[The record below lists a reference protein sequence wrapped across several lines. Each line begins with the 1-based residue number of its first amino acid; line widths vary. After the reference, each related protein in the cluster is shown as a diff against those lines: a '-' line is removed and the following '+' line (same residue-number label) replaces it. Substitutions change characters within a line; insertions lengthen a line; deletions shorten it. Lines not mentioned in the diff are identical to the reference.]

1 MTEYLKKVISDK
13 YEKQFEGYDVP
24 EAIRLTSSI
33 ILFQFGINGICDGM
47 YICNTI
53 AAESGIGNGTGEFF
67 GSTDQ
72 INAEKSAKAIQSAY
86 SSTIPNAY
94 IGVLE
99 QIISGEELNEFHMRA
114 TITKLIEKEKED
126 KSKCRDEWRMEY
138 LEKRIQ
144 YLKEIRTIL
153 TEDITRNRK
162 MEKENTLYAHI
173 NLNKKETEQIQ
184 AMENGDGQN
193 DMRFSTVFSDGTK
206 IEIVLHSPNEESKG
220 QAWSETVLFIPGA
233 EPVKTAYRDE
243 FCTEWNILA
252 GEKKYGVILRKYS
265 RIVKTEEDE
274 ALRNKIKNSG
284 YPENLLY
291 SIALR
296 CATRNQ
302 QMSEIID
309 LADNRLN
316 ESETKLLEKS
326 INNLPLREGV
336 ILFLHFKDRY
346 SYQDIG
352 SRFGLSR
359 ERIRIL
365 IGRAL
370 RDLYH
375 SDLFSDKIHGRVID
389 PMERTQGTSAAGKIT
404 ISELDLSVRAY
415 NCLRRAGMNTL
426 EEIANHTEED
436 LLNIR
441 NFGRTTLV
449 EVKLALAKYG
459 MSLLG

>member
-1 MTEYLKKVISDK
+1 MTENLKKVISEK

-24 EAIRLTSSI
+24 EAIRLASSV

-72 INAEKSAKAIQSAY
+72 IDAEKSAKAIQSAY
-86 SSTIPNAY
+86 CSTIPKAD
-94 IGVLE
+94 IGVLK
-99 QIISGEELNEFHMRA
+99 QIIRGDEINAFHMRA
-114 TITKLIEKEKED
+114 TITKLIEKEKTD
-126 KSKCRDEWRMEY
+126 KNECKDEWRKEY
-138 LEKRIQ
+138 LEKRIRH
-144 YLKEIRTIL
+144 LKEIRNIL
-153 TEDITRNRK
+153 TEEITQSRK
-162 MEKENTLYAHI
+162 KARENTLFAHI
-173 NLNKKETEQIQ
+173 NLNKKETTQIQ
-184 AMENGDGQN
+184 AMMAGDEQD
-193 DMRFSTVFSDGTK
+193 DMCFSTVFSDGTK
-206 IEIVLHSPNEESKG
+206 IEIALHSPSEESKG
-220 QAWSETVLFIPGA
+220 QAWSEIVLFIHDADPI
-233 EPVKTAYRDE
+233 KTEYRDE
-243 FCTEWNILA
+243 FRTEWNILA
-252 GEKKYGVILRKYS
+252 GKKKYGVILRKYS

-302 QMSEIID
+302 RMSEIID
-309 LADNRLN
+309 LADNGLN

-326 INNLPLREGV
+326 INNLPLREGA

-375 SDLFSDKIHGRVID
+375 SDLFSDTIHGRVID
-389 PMERTQGTSAAGKIT
+389 PMERTQGTSASGKIT
-404 ISELDLSVRAY
+404 ISELDLSVRAF